1 MLQEGFM
8 RQPIQSEKAPKP
20 KAPYSQAIL
29 ASGRYVFISG
39 QGPVEPQTGNF
50 VGETFEEQAIRT
62 LDNLKTL
69 AEAAGASLTDF
80 VKVNAY
86 LNDMGN
92 FKKFNEIYKRYFSE
106 PYPARTTV
114 HSALVGMMIEVDGI
128 AVLPD

>member
-1 MLQEGFM
+1 M
-8 RQPIQSEKAPKP
+8 RQQIETEHAVKP

-39 QGPVEPQTGNF
+39 QGPVDPHTGSF
-50 VGETFEEQAIRT
+50 VGESFEEQAVRT
-62 LDNLKTL
+62 FESLKAV
-69 AEAAGASLTDF
+69 AEAAGASLKDF

-92 FKKFNEIYKRYFSE
+92 FAKFNAIYRSYFSE